1 MTVGSPKLMILYLL
15 ENNLYISVFNDK
27 VAS

>member
-1 MTVGSPKLMILYLL
+1 MTVGFPKLISLYLL